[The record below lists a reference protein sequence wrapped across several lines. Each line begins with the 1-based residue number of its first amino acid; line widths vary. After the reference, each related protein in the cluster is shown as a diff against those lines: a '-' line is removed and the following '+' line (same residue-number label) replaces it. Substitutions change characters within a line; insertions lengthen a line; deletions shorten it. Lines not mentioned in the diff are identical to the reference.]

1 MGKLHLI
8 RFLESV
14 WTLERRL
21 SALLVDYGLTLSQF
35 RLLLLLKNGEPQTA
49 TRLSVMLGTTKAT
62 TTALLQDLANAG
74 LITVARNPEDHRSVS
89 VSLSDV
95 GKKTATRGGVDGL
108 SAMERMLGRKLT
120 PGVTEA
126 LNQFNLNQDEQK

>member
-14 WTLERRL
+14 WALEQRL
-21 SALLVDYGLTLSQF
+21 AALLVDYKLTLSQF
-35 RLLLLLKNGEPQTA
+35 RLLLLLEDGNPQTA
-49 TRLSVMLGTTKAT
+49 TRLSTALGITKAT
-62 TTALLQDLANAG
+62 TTALIQELVSDDLIATSPNPDDRRSILVRLSNAG
-74 LITVARNPEDHRSVS
+74 
-89 VSLSDV
+89 
-95 GKKTATRGGVDGL
+95 KKRLREALEGM

-126 LNQFNLNQDEQK
+126 LNQFNLKQDE